1 MGADAEL
8 SFARDVAPL
17 FRDEDVDSM
26 EFAFDL
32 RSYED
37 VRENAEAIYDRLADG
52 SMPCD
57 GEWPPERVELFR
69 RWIDAGSP
77 R

>member
-1 MGADAEL
+1 MTDGR
-8 SFARDVAPL
+8 SFERDIRPL
-17 FRDEDVDSM
+17 FREEDVDSM
-26 EFAFDL
+26 LFAFDL

-37 VRENAEAIYDRLADG
+37 VAENAEDIYERLADG

-57 GEWPPERVELFR
+57 QEWPAAQLEQFR
-69 RWIDAGSP
+69 AWIDGGKA